1 MLNVEKTFF
10 FPEHGVLFEMK
21 AIFSAIC
28 EIANC
33 IVFVTWIVCVRND
46 IENEIGNILEI
57 KEF

>member
-1 MLNVEKTFF
+1 
-10 FPEHGVLFEMK
+10 VLFEMK